1 MAYRGV
7 RNFQNILDVGAE
19 IRTASDQLGFMGM
32 YHSNKSMSFGLSY
45 HQKKD
50 WQLFL
55 LYNNLTQELKSY
67 ATGTF
72 EIGLQLNLIK
82 KK

>member
-1 MAYRGV
+1 
-7 RNFQNILDVGAE
+7 L
-19 IRTASDQLGFMGM
+19 T
-32 YHSNKSMSFGLSY
+32 Y

-50 WQLFL
+50 WKLFL
-55 LYNNLTQELKSY
+55 LYNNPTQEMKSY

-82 KK
+82 KLFNQKETSF

>member
-1 MAYRGV
+1 MAYHGV

-19 IRTASDQLGFMGM
+19 IRTVSDQLGFMSM
-32 YHSNKSMSFGLSY
+32 CHSNKSMSFGLSD

-67 ATGTF
+67 ATRTF